1 MANNNVLML
10 ASVASMIDLFNADNM
25 NILEKLGCRID
36 VAANFSK
43 GSITSQERVAAYR
56 RELEVRGINV
66 YNTPIPRSIFK
77 IGDIINSY
85 KQIRKLTKEKHY
97 RIVHCHSPIGGVVA
111 RFACRKAR
119 KTGTKVIYTAH
130 GFHFFKGAS
139 LINWLIFY
147 PIERLCSHF
156 TDVLITINQE
166 DYSRAKTWHT
176 CDVKYV
182 PGIGVHT
189 EEFRKESVDRVALR
203 NELGIKESDFV
214 FLSVGQLSVRKN
226 HEVVIRALA
235 KINNPKVK
243 YLLVGFG
250 ELEDKLKLLAKDLN
264 IADRVIF
271 SGYRGDVRKILHV
284 VDAFAFPSLQE
295 GLPVSLMEAMSVGL
309 PIVCSAVRG
318 NEDLVENGK
327 GGYVYGCHDVDG
339 FAEGMSEIIAG
350 KGYEMGRHNISVMK
364 NLT

>member
-119 KTGTKVIYTAH
+119 KTGRKVIYTAH

-156 TDVLITINQE
+156 TDVLITINQ
-166 DYSRAKTWHT
+166 
-176 CDVKYV
+176 
-182 PGIGVHT
+182 
-189 EEFRKESVDRVALR
+189 
-203 NELGIKESDFV
+203 
-214 FLSVGQLSVRKN
+214 
-226 HEVVIRALA
+226 
-235 KINNPKVK
+235 
-243 YLLVGFG
+243 
-250 ELEDKLKLLAKDLN
+250 
-264 IADRVIF
+264 
-271 SGYRGDVRKILHV
+271 
-284 VDAFAFPSLQE
+284 
-295 GLPVSLMEAMSVGL
+295 
-309 PIVCSAVRG
+309 
-318 NEDLVENGK
+318 
-327 GGYVYGCHDVDG
+327 
-339 FAEGMSEIIAG
+339 
-350 KGYEMGRHNISVMK
+350 
-364 NLT
+364 